1 MFPELL
7 SFPEI
12 PKVTSDTDSH
22 CRYQNLHIRLTIQ
35 KQKHKKRKRKY
46 VRRFIEK
53 YIDYCNKTNYV
64 EVSITII

>member
-1 MFPELL
+1 MIKKSDYPQRWPMFPELL

-35 KQKHKKRKRKY
+35 KQKHKKKKEKICTKIYRK
-46 VRRFIEK
+46 VH
-53 YIDYCNKTNYV
+53 
-64 EVSITII
+64 